1 MKKSIAFIL
10 LLLAIV
16 AAQVWVLYGNF
27 KKTNPQKISL
37 DEQVFALDLQENIKI
52 LPFAFEVDDNE
63 IISRELDALEQE
75 LAEPSEVQNWV
86 KEAGMEETEKIS
98 TVQESEA
105 VINNVDSA
113 MIAVVIDDVG
123 LSVPFTNK
131 ISALGKP
138 ITVAMLP
145 YGASNSKQAQ
155 QLKNAGFDIM
165 VHVPMMPHVPADLA
179 PITLSPEMDKA
190 ELQEHLN
197 KMIDRFEDVNIVG
210 INNHMGSLLTE
221 KTSAMESVME
231 VLKKR
236 GMFFLDSK
244 TTSKSVA
251 GEAAEKAEVVYASR
265 DVFLDNKNE
274 YDYIMGQFKTAEKV
288 AQKKGYA
295 VVIGHP
301 HAETYKALV
310 DWVKDVENRGFK
322 LVKMSDLLVLRD
334 KK

>member
-145 YGASNSKQAQ
+145 
-155 QLKNAGFDIM
+155 
-165 VHVPMMPHVPADLA
+165 
-179 PITLSPEMDKA
+179 
-190 ELQEHLN
+190 
-197 KMIDRFEDVNIVG
+197 
-210 INNHMGSLLTE
+210 
-221 KTSAMESVME
+221 
-231 VLKKR
+231 
-236 GMFFLDSK
+236 
-244 TTSKSVA
+244 
-251 GEAAEKAEVVYASR
+251 VYC
-265 DVFLDNKNE
+265 
-274 YDYIMGQFKTAEKV
+274 
-288 AQKKGYA
+288 
-295 VVIGHP
+295 
-301 HAETYKALV
+301 
-310 DWVKDVENRGFK
+310 
-322 LVKMSDLLVLRD
+322 
-334 KK
+334 